1 MEAMLIINAAL
12 IVIAALLS
20 SLALYSTGKLRQTVL
35 ESIQGGTENAG
46 SVRTAL
52 VETKK
57 AIATLDVQVEMI
69 NSKVAEHERA
79 LTSLRGTIEEVRNI
93 VRPSTAA
100 NSAARAS

>member
-12 IVIAALLS
+12 VIIAALLS
-20 SLALYSTGKLRQTVL
+20 ALALYSTGKLRQTVID
-35 ESIQGGTENAG
+35 SIRGGSENAG
-46 SVRTAL
+46 SVRSAL

-57 AIATLDVQVEMI
+57 AMATLDVQIETI

-79 LTSLRGTIEEVRNI
+79 LTSLRNTIEEVRGI

-100 NSAARAS
+100 NSSARTP